1 MVAAG
6 TLLLGAAFAS
16 AVAHAQ
22 SWPSRP
28 LRFIVP
34 TPPGSSVDLVARVIA
49 DKLKEHWSQGVVVE
63 NRPGAG
69 GTIAAG
75 VGAKATAGH
84 TFFVGFNS
92 PPTLAPAMFPALS
105 YDPARDLLPV
115 VLAVTQPN
123 VLAVRA
129 DLKVDGLKALI
140 DLAKARPGRLNYAS
154 VGNGSLSHLAMEL
167 LKMQAGV
174 YVVHIPYSGG
184 PPAVQALA
192 SGEVDALFTA
202 LSNLQPLV
210 RAGKARL
217 IAVSNAR
224 RSIAA
229 PEVATVAE
237 QGFPG
242 FDATTWNGFMAPAGT
257 PAAVIAELNQ
267 AINRVLADAEIRNR
281 LLASGAEPAGGAP
294 EQFATLLRAERARWA
309 EVIRRTGIKAD

>member
-6 TLLLGAAFAS
+6 ILLLAAAFVS
-16 AVAHAQ
+16 APAHAQ
-22 SWPSRP
+22 SWPGRP

-34 TPPGSSVDLVARVIA
+34 APPGSSVDLVARVIG

-63 NRPGAG
+63 NRAGAG

-75 VGAKATAGH
+75 IVAKATDGH
-84 TFFVGFNS
+84 TFLVGFNG
-92 PPTLAPAMFPALS
+92 PLTVAPAMFPALG

-224 RSIAA
+224 RSIVA

-257 PAAVIAELNQ
+257 PAPVIAELNQ

-281 LLASGAEPAGGAP
+281 LLASGAEPAGGTP
-294 EQFATLLRAERARWA
+294 DQFATLLRAERARWA
-309 EVIRRTGIKAD
+309 EVIRRSGIKAD

>member
-6 TLLLGAAFAS
+6 ILLLAAAFVS
-16 AVAHAQ
+16 APAHAQ
-22 SWPSRP
+22 SWPGRP

-34 TPPGSSVDLVARVIA
+34 APPGSSVDLVARVIG
-49 DKLKEHWSQGVVVE
+49 DKLKGHWSQGVVVE
-63 NRPGAG
+63 NRAGAG

-75 VGAKATAGH
+75 IVAKATDGH
-84 TFFVGFNS
+84 TFLVGFNG
-92 PPTLAPAMFPALS
+92 PLTVAPAMFPALG

-224 RSIAA
+224 RSIVA
-229 PEVATVAE
+229 PEVVTVAE

-257 PAAVIAELNQ
+257 PAPVIAELNQ

-281 LLASGAEPAGGAP
+281 LLASGAEPAGGTP
-294 EQFATLLRAERARWA
+294 DQFATLLRAERARWA
-309 EVIRRTGIKAD
+309 EVIRRSGIKAD